1 MSLSALGTNTSQVE
15 VTHISNHGVW
25 LLARGHELFMP
36 YENFPWF
43 RDVPVGNILNVEE
56 PTPGHYYWPD
66 LDVDLTEEIISHPER
81 FPLKAR

>member
-1 MSLSALGTNTSQVE
+1 MNSSTPGKSTSPVE

-25 LLARGHELFMP
+25 LLAHGQELFMP
-36 YENFPWF
+36 HDSFPWF
-43 RDVPVGNILNVEE
+43 RNATVGNILHVEE

-81 FPLKAR
+81 YPLQAK